1 MPLAVWYKPDGQ
13 HLHKAKTKWQKCWD
27 ALSKG
32 WFNFQIEEELAR
44 ILKYERKIENT
55 RQVEDMLSRWRSQL
69 RKIKAF
75 LSQRFSLSEEEVT
88 GKVHVMITLIH
99 WSCTCMRSWYHC
111 KVRVWKKKGIKT
123 ADMIIQ
129 YIKPKLPW
137 VWRWVGDPFST
148 VWQVKF
154 TLEVVTCMM
163 RWF

>member
-69 RKIKAF
+69 GKIKAF

-88 GKVHVMITLIH
+88 GKVHVIHFNTLIMH
-99 WSCTCMRSWYHC
+99 MYEVLIPLQSQGL
-111 KVRVWKKKGIKT
+111 KKKGIKT
-123 ADMIIQ
+123 ADIIIQ